1 MDNYERKVLSVMSM
15 DEKNIRHRFT
25 VPIADTKVNDWIKNQ
40 SNLGFSL
47 RVLIKAFVKEYGY
60 QDATCLELGTEVKRR
75 GRPPKALKAQVDSI
89 DAYDDEASYA
99 YQEQAV
105 AQPSVSYAAH
115 PAAQSASAMMP
126 ASNQQA
132 ARIQLTQQPVSV
144 QPVQTHVKPVSAQPV
159 QTYVKPVS
167 AQPVQ
172 THPVSDEAPSKPF
185 MAASVP
191 GDDDLMN
198 MMSGVTSSTPIPA
211 SNDTVSATADDDG
224 FVDPE
229 SLF

>member
-1 MDNYERKVLSVMSM
+1 MSM

-89 DAYDDEASYA
+89 DVYDDEASYA
-99 YQEQAV
+99 YQEQVA
-105 AQPSVSYAAH
+105 AQPSVSHAAY
-115 PAAQSASAMMP
+115 PAAQPASAITP

-132 ARIQLTQQPVSV
+132 ARMQPTQQSVPVQPAQTYAKPVSV
-144 QPVQTHVKPVSAQPV
+144 QPVQTHS
-159 QTYVKPVS
+159 
-167 AQPVQ
+167 
-172 THPVSDEAPSKPF
+172 VSDEAPSKPF
-185 MAASVP
+185 MTASVP

-198 MMSGVTSSTPIPA
+198 MMSGITSSTPIPA
-211 SNDTVSATADDDG
+211 SNDTVSATTDDDG